1 MCDVLAVPD
10 GTSYLERVAVNTP
23 AAVSRTKKAIANA
36 KEMRMRMLTAR
47 AEKIDVNARN
57 ADKRSMGQMTTKN
70 LSRISMSE
78 AFMARRGYMNRL
90 GMRVK
95 MLLV

>member
-1 MCDVLAVPD
+1 M
-10 GTSYLERVAVNTP
+10 
-23 AAVSRTKKAIANA
+23 ANA
-36 KEMRMRMLTAR
+36 NEMRIRMLTAR
-47 AEKIDVNARN
+47 AEKIDVNAKN

-78 AFMARRGYMNRL
+78 AFMAVCAYMNKL